1 MKKFNRL
8 LLSVLTTTAALSSS
22 GAFAHGQPTCRIDGT
37 ISYVYTGTTF
47 SPGGNIQFSEAGI
60 LEINRNNTV
69 SGEGT
74 ITFEFP
80 NFNGQGPLWL
90 LLNEVQ
96 TNGTITQDPSN
107 PCVGAAEF
115 LATGTV
121 VNSSNPAIVPPGF
134 VLYSDAK
141 RSISFTAALKGSQV
155 NLISTSPGTIA
166 SGTGFKQK

>member
-8 LLSVLTTTAALSSS
+8 LLGTLVVTAMLGTTNT
-22 GAFAHGQPTCRIDGT
+22 FAGGKPACRINGT
-37 ISYVYTGTTF
+37 VSYVYTGTSFAPT
-47 SPGGNIQFSEAGI
+47 GNIQFSETGI
-60 LEINRNNTV
+60 LEINRNNSV

-74 ITFEFP
+74 ITFQFP

-96 TNGTITQDPSN
+96 TNGVITQDPAN
-107 PCVGAAEF
+107 PCVGNADF
-115 LATGTV
+115 LATATV

-134 VLYSDAK
+134 VLYADAQ
-141 RSISFTAALKGSQV
+141 RSISFAAALKGDQV

-166 SGTGFKQK
+166 SGTGFKQ